1 MSQTNKMVLA
11 LVLALILSANL
22 FDLSED
28 FQHDAPLWHL
38 LEESLV
44 IGISLAGVFYL
55 LLSLRR
61 QAHETRRIRRELE
74 DVRGRLASADARMRE
89 ARHRYSQVIRAQFDD
104 WGLSPGEQGVAMLLL
119 KGLSLKEIAALR
131 ETREKTVRQ
140 QASTVYKKA
149 GVEGRHAL
157 SAWFFEDFI
166 N

>member
-1 MSQTNKMVLA
+1 MTPTNKMILA
-11 LVLALILSANL
+11 LILALILSANL
-22 FDLSED
+22 FDLSND
-28 FQHDAPLWHL
+28 FRQHASLWHL
-38 LEESLV
+38 LEEGLV
-44 IGISLAGVFYL
+44 IGISLAGVVYL
-55 LLSLRR
+55 LFSLRR
-61 QAHETRRIRRELE
+61 QYHVSQRIRQELQ
-74 DVRGRLASADARMRE
+74 VAQARLVSADARMRE
-89 ARHRYSQVIRAQFDD
+89 ARHQYSQVIKDQFED

-140 QASTVYKKA
+140 QASMVYKKA